1 MPDQVGRR
9 GTGSRSLWRVWRRS
23 IGLMLSVTATVALLP
38 QPTQAATTVT
48 ASLVNT
54 VLLSQLS
61 PPSPDPSGIVYIPN
75 QDRLLVADSEVE
87 EMSIWSQVNLWRI
100 ERDGDLSDT
109 GNLRSF
115 TKEPT
120 GLGFDPA
127 TGRLFISDD
136 SAKKVFIVLPGSD
149 GRYGTSDDTH
159 TSFST
164 SAFGNTDPE
173 DVAFSTSTG
182 ELFTA
187 DGLADEIYR
196 ISPGLNGAFDGVPPT
211 GDDVVSHFDVGGFG
225 VLNSEG
231 LGYLP
236 SRNTLLVVD
245 GRSTNQFIYE
255 VTLGGTLVT
264 SIDISAANAKH
275 PEDVAIAPGTQ
286 GGAQNFYMVARGVD
300 NNGNPNENDG
310 KMYEFVVNLSAPG
323 NQAPVVSA
331 GPDVTVTHPNAASLN
346 GSVTDDGLPNPP
358 GAVTSQ
364 WSKVSGPGAVTFAN
378 ASSPVT
384 TATFSTAGTYV
395 LRLTAS
401 DSVETRSDDVTVT
414 SSVPGSGTVLDV
426 AVSAGS
432 DDAEETVSGAVL
444 LASGDLEMVLDDGAN
459 QTVGIRF
466 AGIAVPQGA
475 TIVNAYVQFTVQG
488 TPTRDTTLTIQGEA
502 ADNPGTFTTSAFNVS
517 SRSRT
522 SASVSW
528 VVPVW
533 STIGQAGS
541 DQRTP
546 NLGAVIQQ
554 VVSRPGWS
562 SGNALAFIIT
572 GSGRRV
578 ARSFNSGSGAPV
590 LHVEYTV

>member
-1 MPDQVGRR
+1 
-9 GTGSRSLWRVWRRS
+9 
-23 IGLMLSVTATVALLP
+23 
-38 QPTQAATTVT
+38 
-48 ASLVNT
+48 
-54 VLLSQLS
+54 
-61 PPSPDPSGIVYIPN
+61 
-75 QDRLLVADSEVE
+75 
-87 EMSIWSQVNLWRI
+87 MSIWSQVNLWKI

-136 SAKKVFIVLPGSD
+136 SARKVFIVLPGTD
-149 GRYGTSDDTH
+149 GRYGTSDDTR

-164 SAFGNTDPE
+164 SAFGNSDPE

-182 ELFTA
+182 ELFTT
-187 DGLADEIYR
+187 DGLANEVYR
-196 ISPGLNGAFDGVPPT
+196 ISPGSNGAFDGVPPT
-211 GDDVVSHFDVGGFG
+211 GDDVVSNFDTAGLG
-225 VLNSEG
+225 VQNSEG

-236 SRNTLLVVD
+236 GRDTLLVVD
-245 GRSTNQFIYE
+245 GRSTNPFIYE

-264 SIDISAANAKH
+264 SIDISATDAKH

-300 NNGNPNENDG
+300 NNSNPDENDG
-310 KMYEFVVNLSAPG
+310 KMYELVVNLSAPG

-331 GPDVTVTHPNAASLN
+331 GPDVTVTHPDAASLN

-358 GAVTSQ
+358 ATVTSL
-364 WSKVSGPGAVTFAN
+364 WSKVSGPGAVTFGD
-378 ASSPVT
+378 ASSPAT
-384 TATFSTAGTYV
+384 TATFSVAGTYV
-395 LRLTAS
+395 LRLTAD

-414 SSVPGSGTVLDV
+414 SSPPGSGTVLDV

-432 DDAEETVSGAVL
+432 DDAEEAASGAVNL
-444 LASGDLEMVLDDGAN
+444 GSGDLEMVLDGGTN
-459 QTVGIRF
+459 QTVGLRF
-466 AGIAVPQGA
+466 AGISIPQGA
-475 TIVNAYVQFTVQG
+475 TIDNAYVQFTTQG
-488 TPTRDTTLTIQGEA
+488 TPIKDTTLTIQGEA

-522 SASVSW
+522 SASVQW

-533 STIGQAGS
+533 STIGQAGP

-546 NLGAVIQQ
+546 NLWAVIQE

-562 SGNALAFIIT
+562 SGNAVALIIT